1 MRWLFLISVLSFGAS
16 CTQPTIED
24 WTPPEIP
31 NHLPAYPYDSTMSLA
46 EVELGKDLF
55 FDPLLS
61 GNRGISCSSCHLPN
75 LAFTDG
81 EPVSIGVGGALG
93 MRNAPSLYN
102 LVYKPLY
109 FAEGGV
115 FPLERTI
122 NPPLETDFEM
132 DHNMGVLVRDL
143 RKNDYAPRFQEVYS
157 DSAKPQY
164 VVEALSAYMRTLLS
178 VNTPYDQ
185 YLTGE
190 FQLSD
195 DQLKGLEHFT
205 THGCAQCHSLPMTS
219 GYQFAWNGYNTESED
234 AGRLRLTL
242 KPEDDH
248 TFMVPSLR
256 NVSVTAPYFHD
267 GGAATLESVLDH
279 YAQMDTL
286 YLENTPVIIQP
297 FSKSERLEVLAF
309 LQTLTEDFSVNKN

>member
-1 MRWLFLISVLSFGAS
+1 MRWLNLISLLSLVAS
-16 CTQPTIED
+16 CTQPASQI
-24 WTPPEIP
+24 WSPPQIP
-31 NHLPAYPYDSTMSLA
+31 DHLGVYPHDTAMSIA

-61 GNRGISCSSCHLPN
+61 GNRGISCSSCHLPH

-81 EPVSIGVGGALG
+81 KPVSVGVGGALG

-102 LVYKPLY
+102 LVYKPMF

-143 RKNDYAPRFQEVYS
+143 RKNDYAQRFQEVYS
-157 DSAKPQY
+157 DSAKPVY
-164 VVEALSAYMRTLLS
+164 VVDALSAYMRTLLT

-185 YLTGE
+185 YLSGKRQFSE
-190 FQLSD
+190 AELQ
-195 DQLKGLEHFT
+195 GLEHFK
-205 THGCAQCHSLPMTS
+205 THGCAQCHSLPMTT
-219 GYQFAWNGYNTESED
+219 GYQFAWNGYNSSGED
-234 AGRLRLTL
+234 AGRFRLTL

-267 GGAATLESVLDH
+267 GGAASLEDVLDH

-286 YLENTPVIIQP
+286 YLENEPVVIQS
-297 FSKSERLEVLAF
+297 FSDSERQQVLAF